1 MTARFCKAGDIG
13 YTNGGCQYKV
23 IEYVGDSRYLIEFQD
38 EFKHRMI
45 ARGGRLQEGKI
56 ANPYFRGF
64 NGQGY
69 IGVGKYNSNLTDN
82 PGYSKW
88 MSIWKRIGQVGN
100 PNFASY
106 VHCTMDVRWESL
118 QDFSEFYYNC
128 PYKQDG
134 WELDKDLIIPGNK
147 IYGPDTAAYVP
158 KELNTFLTKREKA
171 SGLPKGVREN
181 RVTFGAYLH
190 IDGKIH
196 RIGNYQTPDLA
207 YAAYKLEK
215 EKDARRLAD
224 KYEGLVDPRVIKA
237 LRNFKV
243 DNYVK

>member
-1 MTARFCKAGDIG
+1 MNARFCKAGDIG

-23 IEYVGDSRYLIEFQD
+23 IEYVGNSRYLIEFQD

-69 IGVGKYNSNLTDN
+69 IGVGKYNSNPKRN
-82 PGYSKW
+82 PAYFKW
-88 MSIWKRIGQVGN
+88 MSIWRRIGQIGN
-100 PNFASY
+100 PAFASY
-106 VHCTMDVRWESL
+106 IDCTMDVRWESL
-118 QDFSEFYYNC
+118 QDFSEFYHNC
-128 PYKQDG
+128 PYRQDG
-134 WELDKDLIIPGNK
+134 WELDKDIMVPGNK

-158 KELNTFLTKREKA
+158 KELNLFFVQRQKKSNLPRGVSNNKKSLSAQIHIEGKLTILGIFYTVE
-171 SGLPKGVREN
+171 S
-181 RVTFGAYLH
+181 AYM
-190 IDGKIH
+190 
-196 RIGNYQTPDLA
+196 
-207 YAAYKLEK
+207 AYKEAK
-215 EKDARRLAD
+215 EKDAGRLAD